1 MPKAKR
7 RKSTREK
14 LMPFRQ
20 QVARIKQYLSNRGI
34 SARIGE
40 IEDYISPDLH
50 YDENKTAVLETFGMR
65 MGHRYTNL
73 EAFIAQAQMRDDE
86 RSEHAQLIDYHKRA
100 VHTWTPREVLKD
112 LSKADRWFNFPNRY
126 DIVGIDVKAGLK
138 PKRKARRKKKK

>member
-1 MPKAKR
+1 MPKPKR
-7 RKSTREK
+7 RKSTKEK

-40 IEDYISPDLH
+40 IEDYMSPDLH
-50 YDENKTAVLETFGMR
+50 YDENKTAVLEVFGMR
-65 MGHRYTNL
+65 MGHRYTDL
-73 EAFIAQAQMRDDE
+73 EAFIEQAQMRDDE
-86 RSEHAQLIDYHKRA
+86 RSEHAQLIDYRKRA